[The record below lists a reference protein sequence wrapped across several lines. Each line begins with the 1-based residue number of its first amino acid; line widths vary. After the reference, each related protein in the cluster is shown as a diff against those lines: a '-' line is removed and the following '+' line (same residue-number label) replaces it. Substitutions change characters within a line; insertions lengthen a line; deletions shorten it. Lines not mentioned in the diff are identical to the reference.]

1 MARADWE
8 VIIGLEV
15 HAQLLTASKIFC
27 GCSTRFGAE
36 PNSQTCPV
44 CLAMP
49 GALPV
54 LNERAVEFA
63 VRAGLATGCTIREHS
78 VFARKNYYYPDLPK
92 GYQISQYDL
101 PLCEKG
107 RLVIDTPQGEK
118 TVGITRIHM
127 EEDAGKNNHD
137 PAGGPSRVDLNR
149 AGVPLVEIV
158 GEPDLRSSEEA
169 AEYLKA
175 LRDVVVYLGINDG
188 NLEEGSFRCDANV
201 SVRKVGEAGFRNRV
215 ELKNINSFRYV
226 RQAIDYEVGR
236 QIGVWEEGG
245 TVVTETRL
253 FDPQKGVTR
262 AMRSKEEAKDYRY
275 FPEPDLLPLVVSQAW
290 IEKIRGSLPEL
301 PRAKAARFCSEYGL
315 SAYDAGVLVA
325 EKAVADWFEAAV
337 TAYGGSAKT
346 VANWVIN
353 EILRLVKDSRE
364 GGIAASKVT
373 PEKLAG
379 LLRLLDER
387 RINAAGAKAI
397 LEDVHGT
404 GAEPADVMKARGLE
418 QVSDTGA
425 ITAAVDKV
433 IAANPD
439 QVEKYK
445 GGKKNLLGFFMGQAM
460 KELKGQGDPKAV
472 TDVIKSRLG
481 D

>member
-49 GALPV
+49 GTLPV

-63 VRAGLATGCTIREHS
+63 IRAGLATGCTIRENS

-92 GYQISQYDL
+92 GYQITQYDL

-107 RLVIDTPQGEK
+107 HLVIDTPQGEK

-127 EEDAGKNNHD
+127 EEDAGKNTHD

-149 AGVPLVEIV
+149 AGVPLIEIV

-175 LRDVVVYLGINDG
+175 LRDIVVYIGVNDG

-201 SVRKVGEAGFRNRV
+201 SVRKIGETAFRNRV

-245 TVVTETRL
+245 TVFTETRL

-290 IEKIRGSLPEL
+290 IERIRGELPEL
-301 PRAKAARFCSEYGL
+301 PRAKATRFSSDYGL
-315 SAYDAGVLVA
+315 SVYDAGVLVA

-337 TAYGGSAKT
+337 AAYGGSAKT

-364 GGIAASKVT
+364 GIAASNVT
-373 PEKLAG
+373 PAKLAA

-397 LEDVHGT
+397 LEEIHGT

-425 ITAAVDKV
+425 IAAAVDKV

-445 GGKKNLLGFFMGQAM
+445 AGKKNLLGFFMGQAM

-472 TDVIKSRLG
+472 TEAIKARLG
-481 D
+481 E

>member
-8 VIIGLEV
+8 VIVGLEV
-15 HAQLLTASKIFC
+15 HAQLLTDTKIFC
-27 GCSTRFGAE
+27 GCSTRFGAP

-49 GALPV
+49 GSLPV

-63 VRAGLATGCTIREHS
+63 IRAGLGTGCTIRGRS

-92 GYQISQYDL
+92 GYQITQYDL
-101 PLCEKG
+101 PLCEDG
-107 RLVIDTPQGEK
+107 HLIIDTPGGEK
-118 TVGITRIHM
+118 RVGITRIHL
-127 EEDAGKNNHD
+127 EEDAGKNTHD

-149 AGVPLVEIV
+149 AGVPLIEIV
-158 GEPDLRSSEEA
+158 GAPDLRSSEEA

-201 SVRKVGEAGFRNRV
+201 SVRKVGETTLRNRV

-236 QIGVWEEGG
+236 QIGIWEDGG

-253 FDPQKGVTR
+253 FDPQQGVTR
-262 AMRSKEEAKDYRY
+262 SMRTKEEARDYRY
-275 FPEPDLLPLVVSQAW
+275 FPEPDLLPLVVSESW
-290 IEKIRGSLPEL
+290 IEKIRAELPEL
-301 PRAKAARFCSEYGL
+301 PRAKAARFVSCYGL
-315 SAYDAGVLVA
+315 SSYDAGVLVA
-325 EKAVADWFEAAV
+325 ERAVADWFEAAV
-337 TAYGGSAKT
+337 AAYGGSAKT

-353 EILRLVKDSRE
+353 EVLRLVKDSRE
-364 GGIAASKVT
+364 GIAASKAS
-373 PEKLAG
+373 PAALAS

-387 RINAAGAKAI
+387 RINAAAAKAI
-397 LEDVHGT
+397 LEEVHGT
-404 GAEPADVMKARGLE
+404 GADPARVMKSRGLE
-418 QVSDTGA
+418 QVSDLGA
-425 ITAAVDKV
+425 IAAAVDRV
-433 IAANPD
+433 LDANPD
-439 QVEKYK
+439 QVERYK
-445 GGKKNLLGFFMGQAM
+445 AGKKNLLGFFMGQAM
-460 KELKGQGDPKAV
+460 RELKGQGDPKAV
-472 TDVIKSRLG
+472 TEALKARLG